1 VAGIATVATATASV
15 TVIAATA
22 QPDPIFAAL
31 AKCREKEAGWLALC
45 DRDDVLAIVPDKP
58 LRQQIESAQEQYQE
72 AEGRLAEVVPP
83 HDRSRLRGTHW
94 LHRPRQEGRRRRLA
108 RSRDCQLGRGDYQTR
123 AAQAAIV

>member
-83 HDRSRLRGTHW
+83 TTALGCVALIGYIVQDKKAGDAGWHDRAIANSAVAITRLEQPK
-94 LHRPRQEGRRRRLA
+94 LL
-108 RSRDCQLGRGDYQTR
+108 
-123 AAQAAIV
+123 